1 MKTTKKKLSSSFQKW
16 LLLIVGIA
24 FAVTVVFLW
33 GYQTKL
39 FTDSAENLLDVYIK
53 DVKQDINDTSNKN
66 MLVIAKAVATELN
79 ESYEI
84 TSEQLTSMLSKYD
97 VTEIN
102 YVNPNCMIAASTVP
116 EYVGYDMSLGGR
128 QTAEFNALLGS
139 ITEHVQEF
147 QPIGFD
153 GKTYRKYAGV
163 TLAYGGYVQI
173 GYDEEKYHSALTTAI
188 TEVVKNRHI
197 GEDGFLVVT
206 DDKFNIL
213 SDRDTNYGQPISII
227 TAMTVDFNKLEKGTM
242 FEEGI
247 YVGREVDVDDTIET
261 EYSFERCFCMF
272 DELEGNKIIAIY
284 PYSEAMVSRDVSLKV
299 FTILQIIIFGALF
312 ALIFIL
318 VRRLVVKNIHKVNSS
333 LSSITEGKLDTVV
346 DVRSHME
353 FESLSNDINTTVDTL
368 KRYIKEAEERIDAE
382 LAFAKAIQ
390 HSALPSVFPPYP
402 NRREFEIHAS
412 MYTAKEV
419 GGDFYDFYFIDDDNL
434 AFLVADVSGKGIPAA
449 MFMMTSKTI
458 IKSFAESGMNV
469 EDVFTNANEKLCEGN
484 DAGMFVTAWL
494 GILNV
499 KTGKVLFAN
508 AGHNPPLVKHA
519 DGTYEYLKSRAGF
532 VLAGMEGVRY
542 RKNELQ
548 LQPGDAIYLYTDGV
562 TEATNIN
569 NELYGEERLHLVLE
583 KNKDAD
589 TRSICDLIKEDVDK
603 FVGKAPQFDDITMLA
618 LKYVGQEGQE

>member
-1 MKTTKKKLSSSFQKW
+1 MSKTKKRISASFQKW
-16 LLLIVGIA
+16 LLLIVSIA
-24 FAVTVVFLW
+24 FVATLVFLW

-39 FTDSAENLLDVYIK
+39 FTDSAENLLDTYIK
-53 DVKQDINDTSNKN
+53 DVKQDIKDTSDKN
-66 MLVIAKAVATELN
+66 LLIITNAVANELN
-79 ESYEI
+79 GTGEI
-84 TSEQLTSMLSKYD
+84 TGELLAEMLDRYNVS
-97 VTEIN
+97 EIN
-102 YVNPNCMIAASTVP
+102 YVNTSGIIEASSN
-116 EYVGYDMSLGGR
+116 ESFVGFNMATNGY
-128 QTAEFNALLGS
+128 QPAEFMALLGAL
-139 ITEHVQEF
+139 TEHVQEY
-147 QPIGFD
+147 QPIAYD
-153 GKTYRKYAGV
+153 SNIYRKYAGV
-163 TLAYGGYVQI
+163 SLALGGFVQV
-173 GYDEEKYHSALTTAI
+173 GYDTDAYYEAMGTAV
-188 TEVVKNRHI
+188 TEVVKNRHV
-197 GEDGFLVVT
+197 GEDGFLIVA
-206 DDKFNIL
+206 DSEWNIV
-213 SDRDTNYGQPISII
+213 SDRSNNSGQPLTIV
-227 TAMTVDFNKLEKGTM
+227 TAMTEDLTKIDNKTM

-247 YVGREVDVDDTIET
+247 YIGHNVEKDGETVT

-272 DELEGNKIIAIY
+272 DENEGFKIMAVY

-299 FTILQIIIFGALF
+299 FTALQIIIFGALF
-312 ALIFIL
+312 VLIFIL
-318 VRRLVVKNIHKVNSS
+318 VRKLVVKNIHKVNNS
-333 LSSITEGKLDTVV
+333 LSKITEGKLDTVV

-353 FESLSNDINTTVDTL
+353 FESLSNDINATVDTL

-402 NRREFEIHAS
+402 NRGEFEIHAS

-434 AFLVADVSGKGIPAA
+434 AFLIADVSGKGIPAA

-458 IKSFAESGMNV
+458 IKSLAESGMSV
-469 EDVFTNANEKLCEGN
+469 EAVFTQANEKLCEGN

-569 NELYGEERLHLVLE
+569 NELYGEERLHLILE

-603 FVGKAPQFDDITMLA
+603 FVGEAPQFDDITMLA
-618 LKYVGQEGQE
+618 LKYNG